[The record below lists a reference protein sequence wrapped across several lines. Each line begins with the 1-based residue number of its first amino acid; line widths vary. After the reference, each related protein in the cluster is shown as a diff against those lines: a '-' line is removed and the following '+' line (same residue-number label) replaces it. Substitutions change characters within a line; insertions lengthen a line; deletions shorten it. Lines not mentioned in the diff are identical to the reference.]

1 MPGICD
7 QVPRYS
13 NQPAVLV
20 HWPRLGPYHVA
31 RIRAAAEHLV
41 GYNLHLLALEI
52 FGSGDEYLWERVEQ
66 NAGFERHTL
75 FPEMSE
81 GSVSKVDLFRA
92 IWKFLDGLQ
101 PRAIVI
107 NGYSSWDSGTL
118 LAWCRVRGTCPILMS
133 ESKWGDSSRWVLV
146 EGVKRY
152 IVSLF
157 DSALC
162 GGTPQREYL
171 EGLGM
176 HPHKIFDGYDAVD
189 NEFFGE
195 QSDKVRRAPDLFR
208 KLPGLED
215 KRLYFLASG
224 RFIPRKNFSGLLR
237 AYAVYKER
245 CLQNR
250 RESWRL
256 LLLGDGPR
264 RDSILNEIKT
274 LGLQSDVVLAGV
286 QPLQNLPA
294 YYGLAS
300 AFIHPALQDQWGLVV
315 NEAMASGLPVLVS
328 EGAGC
333 AYDLVEDGVEGFTFA
348 PEGATGLGQLMYRMS
363 SGQVDLEQMG
373 MAARRKVSQWGV
385 ERFSQ
390 GFYQA
395 LRVGLIR

>member
-1 MPGICD
+1 MPDNSTPSI
-7 QVPRYS
+7 
-13 NQPAVLV
+13 AII

-31 RIRAAAEHLV
+31 RLRAATRYFAQNDLR
-41 GYNLHLLALEI
+41 LIAMEI
-52 FGSGDEYLWERVEQ
+52 FGSDEEYLWEQVGYED
-66 NAGFERHTL
+66 GLERHTL
-75 FPEMSE
+75 FPHESAK
-81 GSVSKVDLFRA
+81 GVSKGALSRQIWSNLNRTQPLA
-92 IWKFLDGLQ
+92 I
-101 PRAIVI
+101 AI
-107 NGYSSWDSGTL
+107 NGYSSWDSWSL
-118 LAWCRVRGTCPILMS
+118 LAWCWVKGRLPILMS
-133 ESKWGDSSRWVLV
+133 DSKWDDAPRKALG
-146 EGVKRY
+146 EAVKRLLVGLY
-152 IVSLF
+152 G
-157 DSALC
+157 SALC
-162 GGTPQREYL
+162 AGTPQREYL

-215 KRLYFLASG
+215 KRPYFLASG

-237 AYAVYKER
+237 AYAVYKEQ

-363 SGQVDLEQMG
+363 SGQVDLDQMG
-373 MAARRKVSQWGV
+373 MAARRKISQWGV

>member
-1 MPGICD
+1 
-7 QVPRYS
+7 
-13 NQPAVLV
+13 
-20 HWPRLGPYHVA
+20 
-31 RIRAAAEHLV
+31 
-41 GYNLHLLALEI
+41 
-52 FGSGDEYLWERVEQ
+52 
-66 NAGFERHTL
+66 
-75 FPEMSE
+75 
-81 GSVSKVDLFRA
+81 
-92 IWKFLDGLQ
+92 
-101 PRAIVI
+101 
-107 NGYSSWDSGTL
+107 
-118 LAWCRVRGTCPILMS
+118 
-133 ESKWGDSSRWVLV
+133 
-146 EGVKRY
+146 
-152 IVSLF
+152 
-157 DSALC
+157 
-162 GGTPQREYL
+162 
-171 EGLGM
+171 M

-215 KRLYFLASG
+215 KRPYFLASG

-237 AYAVYKER
+237 AYAVYKEQ

-363 SGQVDLEQMG
+363 SGQVDLDQMG
-373 MAARRKVSQWGV
+373 MAARRKISQWGV